1 MANSILQT
9 YSNACSRFIAWATK
23 MVTAVQRQT
32 FFPNGAFAYII
43 AEHQKIMKAG
53 GISFILRWVC
63 IQIKMKSKTM
73 TVAL

>member
-1 MANSILQT
+1 
-9 YSNACSRFIAWATK
+9 

-53 GISFILRWVC
+53 GISLILRWVC
-63 IQIKMKSKTM
+63 IQINMKSKTM